1 MIVPPKDGVLPS
13 GDSNEM
19 LPSSIGFPPWV
30 TFPETVRGEPHPAMS
45 DEINRH
51 KNAIVMRW
59 YIAMKVLEIR
69 MVSKEEV

>member
-1 MIVPPKDGVLPS
+1 
-13 GDSNEM
+13 
-19 LPSSIGFPPWV
+19 
-30 TFPETVRGEPHPAMS
+30 MS

-69 MVSKEEV
+69 MVSKEEVE